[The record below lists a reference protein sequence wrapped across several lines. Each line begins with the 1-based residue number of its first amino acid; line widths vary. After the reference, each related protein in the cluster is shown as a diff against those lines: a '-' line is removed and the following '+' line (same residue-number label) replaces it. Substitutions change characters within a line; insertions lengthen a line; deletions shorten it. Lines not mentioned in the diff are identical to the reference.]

1 MSGED
6 DLEIHGHVPVLG
18 DEIVYWLQPKTHGC
32 YVDCT
37 LGPGGASGRI
47 LEACGHEG
55 RLIAIDQDPHAIE
68 LARETLKAY
77 VHNVSFCCGNFRDLR
92 SILDSLGINQVD
104 GFLFDL
110 GISSIQLGEPE
121 RGFSFQQEGPID
133 MRMDPSQSITAG
145 ELVNTLPEEELANVI
160 YEFGEERL
168 SRRIARGIV
177 RQRTS
182 SPLRTTSE
190 LASVIQKSVPPA
202 YRYGRLHPATRT
214 FQALRI
220 AVNNEL
226 AAIAPALHEAV
237 DRLAPGG
244 RVCVISFHSLEDRLV
259 KYTFRDLSQLSNPK
273 VKILTKKPC
282 VASLEERKRNPRSRS
297 AKLRVVEKIQ
307 GIPEDQERSLPK

>member
-1 MSGED
+1 MSGGG

-18 DEIVYWLQPKTHGC
+18 DEIVYWLQPKPHGC

-37 LGPGGASGRI
+37 LGLGGTARRI
-47 LEACGHEG
+47 LQACGPEAH
-55 RLIAIDQDPHAIE
+55 LIAIDQDPHAIE
-68 LARETLKAY
+68 SAREALRP
-77 VHNVSFCCGNFRDLR
+77 HFSNVSFCHGNFRDLS
-92 SILDSLGINQVD
+92 SILDTLGISQVD

-110 GISSIQLGEPE
+110 GISSAQLAEPD
-121 RGFSFQQEGPID
+121 RGFSFQHEGPID
-133 MRMDPSQSITAG
+133 MRMDPSQSLTAG

-177 RQRTS
+177 RQRTL

-202 YRYGRLHPATRT
+202 YRHGRLHPATRT

-226 AAIAPALHEAV
+226 AAITPALHNAV
-237 DRLAPGG
+237 DRLVPGG

-259 KYTFRDLSQLSNPK
+259 KYTFRALSQPSQAK

-282 VASLEERKRNPRSRS
+282 VASLEERKKNPRSRS
-297 AKLRVVEKIQ
+297 AKLRVVEKISE
-307 GIPEDQERSLPK
+307 GPAIQEKGHPQ